1 MDKVTVE
8 VIDYVQDFIIGDCG
22 NGFRGDFIKRFGD
35 AWDNFFEH
43 IGTQL
48 SSVLKALGR
57 DLSSKMDSANIQD
70 TLLSLQRIEFSLGIL
85 PINQVEE
92 VNDLLRPILS
102 RILAG
107 VEKLSKN
114 MEEPK

>member
-1 MDKVTVE
+1 M
-8 VIDYVQDFIIGDCG
+8 
-22 NGFRGDFIKRFGD
+22 
-35 AWDNFFEH
+35 
-43 IGTQL
+43 

-70 TLLSLQRIEFSLGIL
+70 TVLSLQRIEFSLGIL

-114 MEEPK
+114 MDEPKNTIPALNLANHILNLLKKESGEFYNEETELSANVDKFNNFFSVL